1 MATTTPSSHSNLPYA
16 PRRATPRDWVGLAFL
31 LIPVL
36 LVSIDNT
43 VLSFALPAISIAL
56 TPTANTLLW
65 ITDIYPLVLAG
76 LLVAM
81 GSLGDRIG
89 RRRILLIG
97 VAGFGVLSA
106 AASFAPSAGWLVA
119 GGAGLGVFGA
129 MLMPASLSL
138 IRTIFT
144 DAQQRT
150 LAVAIWAATFSV
162 GMSIGPVVGGLVL
175 QTFGWRAAFFLAV
188 PLLLPMLAA
197 RWLLPESRNPAPGS
211 IDPVSVAL
219 SMLTLVPVVYAIKAF
234 AHDGLTGIFV
244 VSLLVG
250 LTAGVAFVRRQLH
263 SESPLLDMRL
273 FKIRAFTAAIVANL
287 LSFFSVVGFT
297 FFEAQQLQLVLGL
310 SPVVSGALMIPGAVG
325 AIAAGLWAV
334 RLVRRVPK
342 RQALVGGLLFAALAY
357 GVLIVAPSPI
367 SVGALVL
374 GSVILSVGLGVA
386 ETVANDVIVASVPAD
401 RAGAAAGVSETAYE
415 LGTLLGFAVLGTIIT
430 SVYRDTMMLPAGLTG
445 EQAEQARETL
455 GGAVRVSQSLPSGD
469 AAVLMES
476 ASAAFDHGVGVAAI
490 LAMLVMV
497 AAAALV
503 NRMMST
509 RW

>member
-1 MATTTPSSHSNLPYA
+1 MATTLPSGQSNSPYA
-16 PRRATPRDWVGLAFL
+16 PRAATRRDWVSLVFL

-56 TPTANTLLW
+56 TPSANTLLW
-65 ITDIYPLVLAG
+65 ITDVYPLVLAG

-81 GSLGDRIG
+81 GSLGDRVG

-119 GGAGLGVFGA
+119 ARAGLGVFGA
-129 MLMPASLSL
+129 MLMPATLSL

-144 DAQQRT
+144 DARQRT
-150 LAVAIWAATFSV
+150 LAVAIWAASFSV

-188 PLLLPMLAA
+188 PLLAPMVAA
-197 RWLLPESRNPAPGS
+197 RWLLPESRNPAPGR
-211 IDPVSVAL
+211 IDPVSVVL
-219 SMLTLVPVVYAIKAF
+219 SMLTLVPVVYAIKGF
-234 AHDGLTGIFV
+234 AHDGVTGV
-244 VSLLVG
+244 VVGSLLLG
-250 LTAGVAFVRRQLH
+250 LTAGVTFVRRQLH
-263 SESPLLDMRL
+263 AATPLLDMRL
-273 FKIRAFTAAIVANL
+273 FKIRAFTAAVLANL

-310 SPVVSGALMIPGAVG
+310 SPVLSGMLMIPGAVA
-325 AIAAGLWAV
+325 AIIAGLWAV
-334 RLVRRVPK
+334 RLVRRVLK

-357 GVLIVAPSPI
+357 GVLIVAPTPI
-367 SVGALVL
+367 SISSLVL
-374 GSVILSVGLGVA
+374 GSVILSIGLGVA

-415 LGTLLGFAVLGTIIT
+415 LGTLLGYAVLGTIIT
-430 SVYRDTMMLPAGLTG
+430 SVYRDTMMVPGGLSP
-445 EQAEQARETL
+445 EQAEQAGETL
-455 GGAVRVSQSLPSGD
+455 GGAVRVAQSLPSGD
-469 AAVLMES
+469 AAALLQS

-490 LAMLVMV
+490 LAMVVMV

-503 NRMMST
+503 NRMMSP